1 VPFDGEGAV
10 GGSWGISSWGLTA
23 SRPTRR
29 NSQRKRKRRLE
40 ATTEVNVVEKKGSY
54 LFERGQMVGIS
65 VTVVAVTDFCSGKAS
80 VLLLPSL
87 C

>member
-1 VPFDGEGAV
+1 VGSDGFHC
-10 GGSWGISSWGLTA
+10 

-40 ATTEVNVVEKKGSY
+40 ATTKVNVVEKKDNY
-54 LFERGQMVGIS
+54 LFERGQMVGVS
-65 VTVVAVTDFCSGKAS
+65 VAVVTIADFCSGKAS
-80 VLLLPSL
+80 VLPSL